1 MNDVIQQEKEL
12 CFHDFN
18 HEKAFL
24 FGMAVLDIV
33 KKENLKNVRIRVT
46 YNNDIIF
53 QYLMNG
59 KTSETWLDRKEKTVL
74 ESKHSSLYV
83 FYNQDNYSHMVNDD
97 NYAVCGGGFPL
108 IVNNEVK
115 GTFIISGLSHEE
127 DHQLIID
134 ALRKIYK
141 GGIL

>member
-12 CFHDFN
+12 SFHDFN

-74 ESKHSSLYV
+74 ES
-83 FYNQDNYSHMVNDD
+83 
-97 NYAVCGGGFPL
+97 P
-108 IVNNEVK
+108 
-115 GTFIISGLSHEE
+115 
-127 DHQLIID
+127 
-134 ALRKIYK
+134 
-141 GGIL
+141 